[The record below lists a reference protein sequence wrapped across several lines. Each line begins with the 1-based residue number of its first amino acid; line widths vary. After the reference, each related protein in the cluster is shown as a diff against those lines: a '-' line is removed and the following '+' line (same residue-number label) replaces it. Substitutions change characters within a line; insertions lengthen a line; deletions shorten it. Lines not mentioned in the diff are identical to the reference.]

1 MNGSETGLGHPSPFA
16 MGFFAVFV
24 VISLGIT
31 FAAARRTRSTHD
43 YFAAGGRI
51 TAWQNALALIG
62 DFVAA
67 SGFLG
72 GAGYV
77 SLFGV
82 DGVAF
87 SIYSVIG
94 FSILMFLFAEPLRN
108 LGKYTFTDVIAH
120 RTGSSGIRVVSAAT
134 AVSVVLMFLLM
145 QMIGSASLLHLL
157 FGMQYEV
164 SVLVIGAIMLVYVLL
179 GGMIAA
185 TWIQIV
191 KAVLMLGAVV
201 VMLGLGLYHFHGDP
215 LAAFRAAAAMNGD
228 AVLGPRQMMG
238 EPVQA
243 LSIALSMFGLA
254 SLPHVLMRFYT
265 VRDVRVARRSMLIT
279 VVILGCFQC
288 CALLLGM
295 FAMVLVGGDA
305 IRAVDRGG
313 NMAIPLLAERLG
325 GEFFLAFVAAIAFA
339 TILAVVSGLVVAGSA
354 ALSHDVWTS
363 AIRRGKP
370 SPREQMVVARLAT
383 VVLCAAAVVLGIL
396 FKGQNIGWL
405 TTLGS
410 GLAAS
415 AIFPTL
421 ILAIYWPKLTAAG
434 AAAGMITGLAA
445 NIVLIYLSPLV
456 QQDVLQ
462 HADAVIN
469 LKNPAIICVPLSFL
483 VTYLVSIATFGK
495 ETTSWYAEVQRQMV
509 IGRGRA

>member
-1 MNGSETGLGHPSPFA
+1 
-16 MGFFAVFV
+16 
-24 VISLGIT
+24 
-31 FAAARRTRSTHD
+31 
-43 YFAAGGRI
+43 
-51 TAWQNALALIG
+51 
-62 DFVAA
+62 
-67 SGFLG
+67 
-72 GAGYV
+72 
-77 SLFGV
+77 
-82 DGVAF
+82 
-87 SIYSVIG
+87 
-94 FSILMFLFAEPLRN
+94 
-108 LGKYTFTDVIAH
+108 
-120 RTGSSGIRVVSAAT
+120 
-134 AVSVVLMFLLM
+134 
-145 QMIGSASLLHLL
+145 
-157 FGMQYEV
+157 
-164 SVLVIGAIMLVYVLL
+164 
-179 GGMIAA
+179 
-185 TWIQIV
+185 
-191 KAVLMLGAVV
+191 
-201 VMLGLGLYHFHGDP
+201 
-215 LAAFRAAAAMNGD
+215 
-228 AVLGPRQMMG
+228 
-238 EPVQA
+238 
-243 LSIALSMFGLA
+243 
-254 SLPHVLMRFYT
+254 
-265 VRDVRVARRSMLIT
+265 
-279 VVILGCFQC
+279 
-288 CALLLGM
+288 
-295 FAMVLVGGDA
+295 MVLVGGDA